1 MSNDKQMTTR
11 KPNAKSMQRVADAW
25 ALRVRGSTWDEI
37 AAAVGY
43 ANGPNALRAVR
54 NYVGRLPEPSMPELR
69 SLWRERLEFLW
80 PVAVRDAESGKP
92 GAMRA
97 AVAVAQRAAQLD
109 GLDQPQRVEVNASAA
124 EIAQLVNLL
133 SRSQGGA
140 TEADVFELDVID
152 AEVIDG

>member
-1 MSNDKQMTTR
+1 
-11 KPNAKSMQRVADAW
+11 MQRVADAW